1 MPPQRMHTV
10 NHSITRLNC
19 DHVLW
24 GFSILFFLLF
34 SLRVSA
40 QDVLTTR
47 NTFTVKY
54 FGLSVHLKES
64 PYPEIFPNKLD
75 EKGYTTFNYGAIIG
89 YDRFLDRDAHA
100 VRLLQAIYAD
110 CSGSL
115 AGFTHIGWRGLI
127 FEKGKHSLNA
137 GLGPT
142 LVYRRDW
149 NRIEGYQD
157 DGYFNR
163 KGEWQYKFYWYAG
176 EFEYNYQ
183 LTAKTDISLN
193 LIPGI
198 PELISF
204 GIGVRRHF

>member
-1 MPPQRMHTV
+1 MWHLEYRMLNRLKYLV
-10 NHSITRLNC
+10 LRSIA
-19 DHVLW
+19 VLALCSMDFW
-24 GFSILFFLLF
+24 QAQ
-34 SLRVSA
+34 A
-40 QDVLTTR
+40 QDAPFPK
-47 NTFTVKY
+47 NAFTIKY
-54 FGLSVHLKES
+54 FGLSVHLKET

-75 EKGYTTFNYGAIIG
+75 EEGYTTLNYGAIIG
-89 YDRFLDRDAHA
+89 YDRFLVRNVHA
-100 VRLLQAIYAD
+100 IRLQQAIYAD

-127 FEKGKHSLNA
+127 FQKGRHSLNG

-149 NRIEGYQD
+149 NRIEGYTD

-163 KGEWQYKFYWYAG
+163 KGAWQYKFYWYAG

-183 LTAKTDISLN
+183 LTDKTDFSAN
-193 LIPGI
+193 LIPGL

-204 GIGVRRHF
+204 GLGIRQRF